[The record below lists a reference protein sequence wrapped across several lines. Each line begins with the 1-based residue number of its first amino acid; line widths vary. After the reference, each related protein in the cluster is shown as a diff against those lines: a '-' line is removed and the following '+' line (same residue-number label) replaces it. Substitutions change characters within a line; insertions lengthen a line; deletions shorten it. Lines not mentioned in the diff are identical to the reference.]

1 LKTGVVKVVSG
12 GSGPPWKRCLTGSFI
27 LKTDED
33 SWIEIHDIYAISFFK
48 ADDPVEFLKN
58 KDTLNRIQHLRQI
71 YMGDFGRKKIDLEID
86 DDNMEIPKEKQCEY
100 LTEHLQYL
108 NEKIIQFFTLSIKIA
123 TAIVGGTFYLH
134 LKLPHEDVKRASIS
148 SATDF
153 LFILVSFSMI
163 LLILNNLRS
172 WLEFRNIAQ

>member
-1 LKTGVVKVVSG
+1 LLFKDGDTVDQGVLKTGVVKVVSG

-86 DDNMEIPKEKQCEY
+86 DDNDSKYYRI
-100 LTEHLQYL
+100 
-108 NEKIIQFFTLSIKIA
+108 LSS
-123 TAIVGGTFYLH
+123 LSN
-134 LKLPHEDVKRASIS
+134 LKRA
-148 SATDF
+148 
-153 LFILVSFSMI
+153 
-163 LLILNNLRS
+163 NNGKL
-172 WLEFRNIAQ
+172 

>member
-1 LKTGVVKVVSG
+1 MFESAKNDLTQQVLFGERVKTLLFLSMAIDLPVTILLFKDGDTVDQGVLKTGVVKVVSG

-86 DDNMEIPKEKQCEY
+86 DDNDSKYYRI
-100 LTEHLQYL
+100 
-108 NEKIIQFFTLSIKIA
+108 LSS
-123 TAIVGGTFYLH
+123 LSN
-134 LKLPHEDVKRASIS
+134 LKRA
-148 SATDF
+148 
-153 LFILVSFSMI
+153 
-163 LLILNNLRS
+163 NNGKL
-172 WLEFRNIAQ
+172 